1 MAKSKNFKP
10 TRRETQQTI
19 AIIIRKL
26 QHLEETQ
33 NGALHMLQH
42 YIEMKG
48 DTEDYTKYLD
58 NQIKSND
65 DASQDRETIVKPEAT

>member
-19 AIIIRKL
+19 ALMIRKI
-26 QHLEETQ
+26 QYLEESLSGLV
-33 NGALHMLQH
+33 NMLEY

-48 DTEDYTKYLD
+48 DKEKYKKYIDKALD
-58 NQIKSND
+58 GMKENV
-65 DASQDRETIVKPEAT
+65 EEPEE

>member
-19 AIIIRKL
+19 ALMIRKI
-26 QHLEETQ
+26 QYLEESLSGLV
-33 NGALHMLQH
+33 NMLEY

-48 DTEDYTKYLD
+48 DKEEYKKYIEKTLEE
-58 NQIKSND
+58 IK
-65 DASQDRETIVKPEAT
+65 QPIVEAKEKEE

>member
-19 AIIIRKL
+19 ALMIRKI
-26 QHLEETQ
+26 QYLEESLSGLV
-33 NGALHMLQH
+33 NMLEY

-48 DTEDYTKYLD
+48 DKEEYKKYIDKALD
-58 NQIKSND
+58 GMKENV
-65 DASQDRETIVKPEAT
+65 EEPEE

>member
-19 AIIIRKL
+19 ALMIRKI
-26 QHLEETQ
+26 QYLEESLSGIV
-33 NGALHMLQH
+33 NMLEY

-48 DTEDYTKYLD
+48 DKEKYKEYIDKALSEMKE
-58 NQIKSND
+58 N
-65 DASQDRETIVKPEAT
+65 AEELEE

>member
-19 AIIIRKL
+19 ALMIRKI
-26 QHLEETQ
+26 QYLEESLSGLV
-33 NGALHMLQH
+33 NMLEY

-48 DTEDYTKYLD
+48 DKEEYKKYIDKALD
-58 NQIKSND
+58 VMKENV
-65 DASQDRETIVKPEAT
+65 EEPEE

>member
-48 DTEDYTKYLD
+48 DKDEYKKYIEKAL
-58 NQIKSND
+58 KE
-65 DASQDRETIVKPEAT
+65 RKEPIVEMEEKEK